1 MSRQDES
8 DDLFSDESIVSS
20 GDERPPRGCGQNCGG
35 KGKKS
40 QNYKDSKGKGGKKP
54 THKGGSNKVK
64 GKGKGGKGKIRGK
77 GKGKGKGGGCTS
89 RDSDLGM
96 KAKKQKKQ
104 KVGGDYDGFIPI

>member
-64 GKGKGGKGKIRGK
+64 GKG
-77 GKGKGKGGGCTS
+77 GGCTS